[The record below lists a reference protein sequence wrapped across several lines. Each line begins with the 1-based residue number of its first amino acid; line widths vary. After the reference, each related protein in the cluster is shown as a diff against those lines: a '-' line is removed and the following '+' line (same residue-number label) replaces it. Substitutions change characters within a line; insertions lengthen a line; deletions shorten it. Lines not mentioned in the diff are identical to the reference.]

1 MPRIGGKNKMYSF
14 KHYDLIS
21 NASKAVACHLGMGES
36 ELIEGIIIKSLLPEH
51 PTAKSLASGMLFAND
66 GGTAD
71 TIVAIFQLAA
81 AGVNVPDDLMPFI
94 EFARKQELER
104 QTALNGDE
112 PDIYHLVSQADSIM
126 TYLDEIATE
135 RGIVRRT
142 IDDIELCK
150 SLIHDLKT
158 APSCCRIFNFYNIV
172 LHNWDDL
179 KDLSITYRLLADLA
193 KLARCWDESL
203 DKKAELLDILKAE
216 SAKWSD
222 KAFMA

>member
-14 KHYDLIS
+14 KQYDLIS

-51 PTAKSLASGMLFAND
+51 PTAKRLASVMLFAND
-66 GGTAD
+66 GGTAA

-81 AGVNVPDDLMPFI
+81 AGVNVPDDLLPFV
-94 EFARKQELER
+94 EFARRQELEH
-104 QTALNGDE
+104 QTVLNGDE
-112 PDIYHLVSQADSIM
+112 PDIYHLMNQADSIT
-126 TYLDEIATE
+126 TYLEKKAKE
-135 RGIVRRT
+135 RGITRSAP
-142 IDDIELCK
+142 DDIDLGK
-150 SLIHDLKT
+150 SLIHDLQT
-158 APSCCRIFNFYNIV
+158 APSCCRIFNFYNLI

-203 DKKAELLDILKAE
+203 DKKAELLELLKKE
-216 SAKWSD
+216 SEKWSD
-222 KAFMA
+222 KAFTA